1 VNARTGHPAR
11 PPQPVLTLPPAAP
24 TGPGFE
30 TALTGTVVMS
40 SVYTRHNP
48 RTTAPEFTHLHIM
61 AKQDNGMLFEAVQ
74 VVGSGPD
81 SITRAAVMRGRC
93 KPGVRIEAHGA
104 FVGLAGVAAGDPPR
118 LFLHGVAYIR
128 TDPRPASENNVVS
141 ILNRM
146 AERVPALARG
156 MQSAIYGAQ

>member
-1 VNARTGHPAR
+1 M
-11 PPQPVLTLPPAAP
+11 LPPTVAAD
-24 TGPGFE
+24 PGFE

-48 RTTAPEFTHLHIM
+48 RTRAPEWTHLHVM
-61 AKQDNGMLFEAVQ
+61 AKQDNGMMFEALQ

-81 SITRAAVMRGRC
+81 AITRAAVMRGRC

-128 TDPRPASENNVVS
+128 TDPRPAAASNVVN

-146 AERVPALARG
+146 SERVPAIARG
-156 MQSAIYGAQ
+156 MQSALNGA